1 MTFYSESCRWN
12 LSGSPLQQ
20 LYQIKFAISG
30 SHLDITTKLTYRA
43 ITTFLHLPNPEI
55 IKMFL
60 YTPCVIMCAD
70 TPLVIYLLNKTPL
83 AVCKATLSITQP
95 GSSISI
101 HSYQCLQT
109 QRLCIYLLDS
119 KILKWYNKHGRIHL
133 PTHQWFVQLFEL
145 DRVQTKW
152 NKHLPSFY
160 NSPRHKQ
167 NHNIGVRVITTAV
180 TDTVSPMYYF
190 KIQVSVCLLFIWSFD
205 LARQFNYIQTY
216 NLLNWRHKICTQV
229 NKLSSWPCT
238 PKCTCMYYIM
248 ILQTIFIFPRIKSL
262 QEVY

>member
-20 LYQIKFAISG
+20 LPNKVCHFR
-30 SHLDITTKLTYRA
+30 ITPWHNYKA
-43 ITTFLHLPNPEI
+43 EIQGQFTTFLHLPNPEI

-60 YTPCVIMCAD
+60 YTPCLIMCAD

-145 DRVQTKW
+145 DRVQTKL
-152 NKHLPSFY
+152 NKRLPSFY

>member
-1 MTFYSESCRWN
+1 
-12 LSGSPLQQ
+12 
-20 LYQIKFAISG
+20 
-30 SHLDITTKLTYRA
+30 
-43 ITTFLHLPNPEI
+43 
-55 IKMFL
+55 MFL
-60 YTPCVIMCAD
+60 YTPCRIMCAD

-152 NKHLPSFY
+152 NKRLPSFY